1 MGADLSNATALVTGG
16 GVGIGRRIAL
26 QLAQAGARVAVT
38 YRNHEPDSE
47 LVTALAAGP
56 ALDPGGTPPEPP
68 ESSAVVVQ
76 LDATSQTDVD
86 RLATTISD
94 RFRTL
99 DVLVNNVGGLV
110 RRATLAELDMQL
122 WRTDLDC
129 NVDSTYLV
137 TRALLPLITRGRGR
151 VINIASLA
159 GQNGGGPGALAYA
172 TSKAAIFGFTRALAR
187 ELAADGITVNAL
199 APGFIGDT
207 PFHDTF
213 TSAEAQAATIAAIP
227 LGRAGTPDD
236 VASAVQWLASTDS
249 GFITG
254 SVIDINGGQYLR

>member
-1 MGADLSNATALVTGG
+1 VSTDLSDTTALVTGG

-26 QLAQAGARVAVT
+26 RLAQAGARVAVT
-38 YRNHEPDSE
+38 YRSHEPDPE
-47 LVTALAAGP
+47 LVSALAAGS
-56 ALDPGGTPPEPP
+56 E
-68 ESSAVVVQ
+68 AVIVQ
-76 LDATSQTDVD
+76 LDATSETDVAA
-86 RLATTISD
+86 LARTISE
-94 RFRTL
+94 RFSTL

-110 RRATLAELDMQL
+110 RRATLGELDVEL
-122 WRTDLDC
+122 WRTVMAV

-151 VINIASLA
+151 VINNASLA
-159 GQNGGGPGALAYA
+159 GHNGGGPGALAYA

-199 APGFIGDT
+199 APGFIEDT

-213 TSAEAQAATIAAIP
+213 TSAEAKAATIAAIP

-236 VASAVQWLASTDS
+236 VATAVQWLASTDA
-249 GFITG
+249 GFVTG
-254 SVIDINGGQYLR
+254 SVIDINGGQYFR

>member
-1 MGADLSNATALVTGG
+1 MTAATDLSHTTALITGG

-26 QLAQAGARVAVT
+26 RLAEAGARVAVT
-38 YRNHEPDSE
+38 YRAHEPDPD
-47 LVTALAAGP
+47 LVTALGS
-56 ALDPGGTPPEPP
+56 DP
-68 ESSAVVVQ
+68 VIVQ
-76 LDATSQTDVD
+76 LDATSETDVAA
-86 RLATTISD
+86 LARTMSG

-110 RRATLAELDMQL
+110 RRATLPELDVEL
-122 WRTDLDC
+122 WRTVMAV

-137 TRALLPLITRGRGR
+137 TRALLPLLTRGRGR

-172 TSKAAIFGFTRALAR
+172 TSKAAVFGFTRALAK
-187 ELAADGITVNAL
+187 EVAPDGITVNAL
-199 APGFIGDT
+199 APGFIEDT

-213 TSAEAQAATIAAIP
+213 TSPEAKAATIAAIA

-236 VASAVQWLASTDS
+236 VAGAVQWLASTDA
-249 GFITG
+249 GFVTG
-254 SVIDINGGQYLR
+254 SVIDINGGQYFR

>member
-1 MGADLSNATALVTGG
+1 MSTDLSNTTALVTGG

-26 QLAQAGARVAVT
+26 ELAQAGARVAVT
-38 YRNHEPDSE
+38 YRNHEPDPE
-47 LVTALAAGP
+47 LATALAAGS
-56 ALDPGGTPPEPP
+56 DP
-68 ESSAVVVQ
+68 VIVQ

-86 RLATTISD
+86 KLATTISD

-110 RRATLAELDMQL
+110 KRATLAQLDVEL
-122 WRTDLDC
+122 WRTVMAV

-151 VINIASLA
+151 VINNASLA
-159 GQNGGGPGALAYA
+159 GHNGGGPGALAYA

-199 APGFIGDT
+199 APGFIEDT

-213 TSAEAQAATIAAIP
+213 TSAEAKAATIAAIP

-236 VASAVQWLASTDS
+236 VASAVRWLASTDS
-249 GFITG
+249 SFVTG

>member
-1 MGADLSNATALVTGG
+1 VSPDLSNTTALVTGG

-26 QLAQAGARVAVT
+26 RLAQAGARVAVT

-47 LVTALAAGP
+47 LVTALAGS
-56 ALDPGGTPPEPP
+56 E
-68 ESSAVVVQ
+68 AVIVQ
-76 LDATSQTDVD
+76 LDATSETDVAE
-86 RLATTISD
+86 LATTISD
-94 RFRTL
+94 RFGTL

-110 RRATLAELDMQL
+110 RRSTLAQLDVEL
-122 WRTDLDC
+122 WRTVMAV

-151 VINIASLA
+151 VVNIASLA
-159 GQNGGGPGALAYA
+159 GHNGGGPGALAYA

-187 ELAADGITVNAL
+187 ELAPDGITVNAL
-199 APGFIGDT
+199 APGFIEDT

-213 TSAEAQAATIAAIP
+213 TSVEAKVATIAAIP

-236 VASAVQWLASTDS
+236 VATAVQWVASTDS
-249 GFITG
+249 GFVTG
-254 SVIDINGGQYLR
+254 SVIDINGGQYFR